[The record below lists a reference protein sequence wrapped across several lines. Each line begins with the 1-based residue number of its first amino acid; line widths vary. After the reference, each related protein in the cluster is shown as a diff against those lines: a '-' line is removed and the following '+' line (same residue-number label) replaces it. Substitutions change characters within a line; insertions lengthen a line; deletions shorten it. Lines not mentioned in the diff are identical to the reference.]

1 MEKTTKI
8 KKRKRSAAYPAVN
21 LVRAIEGVKKLNDG
35 YSEGPYN
42 RETVALGMG
51 YKNLSGASIV
61 KVAAL
66 VHYGLLDRTKSSY
79 SLSDLGKRILFS
91 TSDKDERLAI
101 IQAAKS
107 PKLFHTLLKAYTEK
121 SIPSKFSNILIINHG
136 INKNVANQVAQNF
149 IETMEFSGLLENGV
163 ILESAL
169 SEDVVMESDL
179 SQKNIGEPCPNKKDG
194 KSTDTKK
201 VDTDSA
207 HLHTVFFDSGI
218 KLMVP
223 IPNSKISKIIGR
235 GGLANIIDEIEKFEI
250 KHKNEEDGD
259 S

>member
-1 MEKTTKI
+1 MEKTTEI

-21 LVRAIEGVKKLNDG
+21 LVQAIEGVKKLNDSYG
-35 YSEGPYN
+35 EGPYN
-42 RETVALGMG
+42 RENVALGMG
-51 YKNLSGASIV
+51 YKNLSGASVV

-66 VHYGLLDRTKSSY
+66 VHYGLLNRTKSSY

-91 TSDKDERLAI
+91 TSDKDERSAI

-107 PKLFHTLLKAYTEK
+107 PKLFHTLLKAYAKK

-136 INKNVANQVAQNF
+136 INKNVADQVVQNF
-149 IETMEFSGLLENGV
+149 IETMKFSGLLENGV
-163 ILESAL
+163 ILESAP
-169 SEDVVMESDL
+169 SEDMVVKSDL
-179 SQKNIGEPCPNKKDG
+179 SQKNIGGSFLNKEDG

-223 IPNSKISKIIGR
+223 VPNSKISKIIGR
-235 GGLANIIDEIEKFEI
+235 GGLTNIINEIEKFEI
-250 KHKNEEDGD
+250 KHKNEKDGD